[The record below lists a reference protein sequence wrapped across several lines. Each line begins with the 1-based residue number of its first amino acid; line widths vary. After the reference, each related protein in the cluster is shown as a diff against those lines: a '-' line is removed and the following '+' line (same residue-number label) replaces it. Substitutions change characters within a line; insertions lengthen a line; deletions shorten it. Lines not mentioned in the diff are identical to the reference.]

1 MQEFLHSPIYPVM
14 VVSYEMA
21 VRYSED
27 LHKIK
32 FDLMVCDEA
41 HRLKSNTIK
50 TTSVSYRVIE
60 YIVKMYVYHQ
70 GKTADI

>member
-1 MQEFLHSPIYPVM
+1 M

-27 LHKIK
+27 LHKVK

-50 TTSVSYRVIE
+50 TTSVSYRLIE
-60 YIVKMYVYHQ
+60 CIVEMYTCHQ
-70 GKTADI
+70 GITANNELQSCNSV